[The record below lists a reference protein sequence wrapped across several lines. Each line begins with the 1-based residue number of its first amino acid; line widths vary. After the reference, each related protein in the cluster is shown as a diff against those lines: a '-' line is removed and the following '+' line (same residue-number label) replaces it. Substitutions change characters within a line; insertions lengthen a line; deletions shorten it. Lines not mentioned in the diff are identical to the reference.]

1 MDLEI
6 ISSMKVDE
14 LKNFLRLRGLR
25 VTGRKNELVARVF
38 VALEN
43 NVPIVKTAEE
53 VEKELSVCYRDK
65 LKLDDGSFLPD
76 PFKVENGWLKEE
88 EGIRYWPPTLYPDIF
103 NFLAFHPSELASKDL
118 SDYKTSKAY
127 SYHSQ
132 DGCQL

>member
-43 NVPIVKTAEE
+43 NVPIVKTAVEA
-53 VEKELSVCYRDK
+53 EKELSVCYRDK
-65 LKLDDGSFLPD
+65 LKLEDSSFLPD

-88 EGIRYWPPTLYPDIF
+88 ELQEGIRYWPPT
-103 NFLAFHPSELASKDL
+103 
-118 SDYKTSKAY
+118 
-127 SYHSQ
+127 
-132 DGCQL
+132 